1 MRLRVRHA
9 WWYRT
14 LTALFGVWLMA
25 ATTELISTHS
35 CPMHDG
41 LVPTEGEHAAHAQM
55 AHAQMAHS
63 HMAHA
68 QMSHAMDAH
77 SMDASMTDA
86 SMMDASMM
94 HDAVPTT
101 HQMPVGHVCVCI
113 DTCNAA
119 STLMPVAA
127 TVSDIV
133 ETLLE
138 TARVETI
145 ARLSPRVSW
154 IDFFIPFST
163 APPMTVRA

>member
-41 LVPTEGEHAAHAQM
+41 LVPTEGEHAV
-55 AHAQMAHS
+55 HAQMAHS
-63 HMAHA
+63 QMTHA
-68 QMSHAMDAH
+68 QMTHAMGPH
-77 SMDASMTDA
+77 TMDASMMAA
-86 SMMDASMM
+86 SMTDASMM

-113 DTCNAA
+113 DTCSAA
-119 STLMPVAA
+119 STPMPVVA